1 MSARILEGLPLS
13 RGEKSSLLAYGAV
26 IAMAAGMTILIMS
39 GVDGTGLIWA
49 DQPWFSQWVIFAG
62 ALSGGISLALARGW
76 MGLEG
81 TFGVLRAAVGSV
93 AIAVMA
99 AMIAG
104 ILIDPLLGVVYGP
117 VLLVSEFI
125 AKPWLAVAWFAG
137 AMAVH
142 ALQLD
147 ARRERDLLASPRG
160 RARAVTQL
168 SRLSQ
173 ENLYRRS

>member
-1 MSARILEGLPLS
+1 MSARILESLSLS
-13 RGEKSSLLAYGAV
+13 RGEKSTLLAYGAV
-26 IAMAAGMTILIMS
+26 VAMAAGMTILIMS
-39 GVDGTGLIWA
+39 GVDGEGLVWA
-49 DQPWFSQWVIFAG
+49 DTAWFSQWVIFAG
-62 ALSGGISLALARGW
+62 AISGGISLALARGW

-81 TFGVLRAAVGSV
+81 TLGLLRASVGSV
-93 AIAVMA
+93 AIAIMA

-117 VLLVSEFI
+117 ILLLTEFI
-125 AKPWLAVAWFAG
+125 AKPWLALAWFVG
-137 AMAVH
+137 SMAVH

-147 ARRERDLLASPRG
+147 ARRERDLLATPGGRG
-160 RARAVTQL
+160 RAVTQL